1 MPDMQDAKT
10 QHQNHEKQESRRLKK
25 IGILAVC
32 LLAGVAGYGIY
43 SRYQNEHAVKK
54 WTESESVPSVSI
66 ISPTEAPGTTTL
78 TLPGRVNAWYQA
90 PVYARTSG
98 YLKAW
103 YTDIGTPVK
112 AGQILGL
119 IDAPD
124 LDQQYAAAKASLAT
138 AAAQRAL
145 AQTTSDRWQ
154 KLIAEDAVSQQEA
167 DEKKANYAARLA
179 MEHEAAAEVDRLRA
193 LIGFKQLLAPFDGI
207 VTGRSTDIGALI
219 IGGASNTNNTQ
230 QPLFTVSDIHKMRVY
245 VNVPQAYAAE
255 IKPGITAALHLPE
268 YPDRVFHSTF
278 VETNHAVTPA
288 SGTMLVEMAADN
300 ADHALKPGS
309 YAQVEF
315 TLPTPSNI
323 VRIPASAVLFRQQGM
338 TVATI
343 DKDNHAHLHIIK
355 ITRDLGKQIEI
366 AGGISRSDRV
376 IDAPADDIA
385 ENDLVSPDVKQAK
398 ADGAAHGK

>member
-1 MPDMQDAKT
+1 MHDTQDAKA
-10 QHQNHEKQESRRLKK
+10 QHKNHEKQENHRLKWV
-25 IGILAVC
+25 GIITLCV
-32 LLAGVAGYGIY
+32 LVGVAGYGIY
-43 SRYQNEHAVKK
+43 SRYQTEHTVKK
-54 WTESESVPSVSI
+54 WTENEAIPSVAV
-66 ISPTEAPGTTTL
+66 ISPTEAPGTSTL

-98 YLKAW
+98 YLKIW
-103 YTDIGTPVK
+103 YTDIGASVK
-112 AGQILGL
+112 TGQILGL

-167 DEKKANYAARLA
+167 DEKKANYAARVA
-179 MEHEAAAEVDRLRA
+179 MEHEASAEVDRLRA
-193 LIGFKQLLAPFDGI
+193 LIGFKQLVAPFDGV
-207 VTGRSTDIGALI
+207 VTGRATDIGALI
-219 IGGASNTNNTQ
+219 IGGTSNANNAQ

-245 VNVPQAYAAE
+245 VNVPQAYAAQ
-255 IKPGITAALHLPE
+255 IKPGITAVLHLPE
-268 YPDRVFHSTF
+268 YPDRTFHATY
-278 VETNHAVTPA
+278 VDTNHAVTPA
-288 SGTMLVEMAADN
+288 SGTMLVQMAAEN

-309 YAQVEF
+309 YTQVEF

-323 VRIPASAVLFRQQGM
+323 VRVPASAVLFRQEGM

-343 DKDNHAHLHIIK
+343 DAQNHVHLHIIK
-355 ITRDLGKQIEI
+355 ITRDLGRQIEL

-376 IDAPADDIA
+376 IDSPMDDIA
-385 ENDLVSPDVKQAK
+385 ENDLVRPDSKS
-398 ADGAAHGK
+398 DGAAHDK